1 MAKTILVIDDDP
13 ELHDLISFAL
23 KREGYE
29 VINARDAFEGLD
41 AIEKQPV
48 DLVLLDVMMPKMGGL
63 EMLSRLRIYN
73 KDLRVIIMTALS
85 APETAIS
92 ALRDQASDFLA
103 KPFDVNQL
111 LAAVENAF
119 NLAPEKINI
128 EVLSA
133 RPEWIELRVPCDPAA
148 IEPLEHLM
156 SQLKTDLPRITRESV
171 TYAFREM
178 LRNAIEHGGKNDPT
192 QYVEVGYLR
201 SPRMILYRIKDP
213 GEGFSI
219 ESLYHPTGP
228 IAAFLN
234 PEGDPML
241 HERAREDQ
249 GMRPGGFGILIA
261 RDMVDEMIYNER
273 HNEVVLIKY
282 LGGESLEQRPAS
294 TNIAD

>member
-1 MAKTILVIDDDP
+1 MANTILVIDDDP
-13 ELHDLISFAL
+13 ELHDLIDFAL

-41 AIEKQPV
+41 AIEKHPV
-48 DLVLLDVMMPKMGGL
+48 DLVLLDVMMPKMDGL
-63 EMLSRLRIYN
+63 EMLSRLRVYN
-73 KDLRVIIMTALS
+73 KDLRVVIMSALS
-85 APETAIS
+85 TPEAAIS
-92 ALRDQASDFLA
+92 AMRDQASDFLA

-111 LAAVENAF
+111 LSVVENAF
-119 NLAPEKINI
+119 RLEPEKINI

-133 RPEWIELRVPCDPAA
+133 RPEWIELRVPCDRAA
-148 IEPLEHLM
+148 VEPLERLM

-178 LRNAIEHGGKNDPT
+178 LMNAIEHGGKNDPT

-213 GEGFSI
+213 GDGFSI
-219 ESLYHPTGP
+219 ESLFNPSGP

-241 HERAREDQ
+241 HERAREEE
-249 GMRPGGFGILIA
+249 GIRPGGFGILIA

-282 LGGESLEQRPAS
+282 LDSKSQ
-294 TNIAD
+294 

>member
-1 MAKTILVIDDDP
+1 MAKTILVVDDDP
-13 ELHDLISFAL
+13 ELHNLIGFAL

-29 VINARDAFEGLD
+29 VISAHDAFEGLD
-41 AIEKQPV
+41 LLEKRV
-48 DLVLLDVMMPKMGGL
+48 IDLALLDVMMPKMDGL
-63 EMLSRLRIYN
+63 EMLSRLRAYN
-73 KDLRVIIMTALS
+73 KNLRVIIMTALS
-85 APETAIS
+85 TPETAIS
-92 ALRDQASDFLA
+92 AMRDQASDFLA

-111 LAAVENAF
+111 LSAVENAF
-119 NLAPEKINI
+119 RLEPEQINI

-148 IEPLEHLM
+148 IEPLDHLM

-192 QYVEVGYLR
+192 QFVEVGYLR

-219 ESLYHPTGP
+219 ESLYQPSGP

-249 GMRPGGFGILIA
+249 GIRPGGFGILIA

-282 LGGESLEQRPAS
+282 LDGEQA
-294 TNIAD
+294 

>member
-1 MAKTILVIDDDP
+1 MAKKILVVDDDP
-13 ELHDLISFAL
+13 ELHNLIGFAL
-23 KREGYE
+23 RREGYD
-29 VINARDAFEGLD
+29 VIDALDAFEGLD
-41 AIEKQPV
+41 MIKENQV
-48 DLVLLDVMMPKMGGL
+48 DLALLDVMMPKMDGL
-63 EMLSRLRIYN
+63 EMLSRLREQN
-73 KDLRVIIMTALS
+73 KELRVVIMTALS
-85 APETAIS
+85 TPEAALS
-92 ALRDQASDFLA
+92 AMRDQASDFLA

-111 LAAVENAF
+111 LSVVTNAF
-119 NLAPEKINI
+119 RLEPETINI

-148 IEPLEHLM
+148 IEPLDRLM

-192 QYVEVGYLR
+192 QFVEVGYLR

-219 ESLYHPTGP
+219 ESLYQPSGP

-249 GMRPGGFGILIA
+249 GLRPGGFGILIA

-282 LGGESLEQRPAS
+282 LDGENKQA
-294 TNIAD
+294 

>member
-13 ELHDLISFAL
+13 ELHELIGFAL
-23 KREGYE
+23 KKEGYK
-29 VINARDAFEGLD
+29 VFDARDAFEGLD
-41 AIEKQPV
+41 IIEKHEI
-48 DLVLLDVMMPKMGGL
+48 DLVLLDVMMPKMDGL
-63 EMLSRLRIYN
+63 EMLSRLRAYN
-73 KDLRVIIMTALS
+73 TNLRVIIMTALS
-85 APETAIS
+85 APEAAIS
-92 ALRDQASDFLA
+92 AMRDQASDFLA

-111 LAAVENAF
+111 LSAIDNAF
-119 NLAPEKINI
+119 QLAPEKINI

-156 SQLKTDLPRITRESV
+156 LQLKTDLPRITRESV

-192 QYVEVGYLR
+192 QFVEVGYLR

-219 ESLYHPTGP
+219 ESLYHPSGP

-249 GMRPGGFGILIA
+249 GIRPGGFGILIA

-282 LGGESLEQRPAS
+282 LEGESQS
-294 TNIAD
+294 

>member
-1 MAKTILVIDDDP
+1 MAKTILVVDDDP
-13 ELHDLISFAL
+13 ELHELIGFAL
-23 KREGYE
+23 KKEGYE
-29 VINARDAFEGLD
+29 VLDARDAFEGMD
-41 AIEKQPV
+41 MIEKHRI
-48 DLVLLDVMMPKMGGL
+48 DLALVDVMMPKMDGL
-63 EMLSRLRIYN
+63 EMLSRLREHN
-73 KDLRVIIMTALS
+73 KELRVIIMTALS
-85 APETAIS
+85 TPETAIS

-111 LAAVENAF
+111 LSAVENVF
-119 NLAPEKINI
+119 RLEPEHINI
-128 EVLSA
+128 EVLSS

-156 SQLKTDLPRITRESV
+156 LQLKIDLPRVTRESV

-178 LRNAIEHGGKNDPT
+178 LSNAIEHGGKNDPT
-192 QYVEVGYLR
+192 QFVEVGYLR

-213 GEGFSI
+213 GAGFSI
-219 ESLYHPTGP
+219 ESLYQSSGP

-249 GMRPGGFGILIA
+249 GIRPGGFGILIA

-282 LGGESLEQRPAS
+282 LDGETQPTPAPPATES
-294 TNIAD
+294 Q